1 MKIRVK
7 CYTNFALRAL
17 QRLNPLGV
25 ICTDGDLE
33 IFEST
38 TDCYYHTI
46 IQLWDFAPRGWIDM
60 PLFVS
65 EVQRIPLS
73 VARQACRYKTYAKI
87 LWSDKLGKRDVSIEF
102 VLRSLS
108 ANTGCEFKPAYFREA
123 IRMFNNFMDDRND
136 K

>member
-1 MKIRVK
+1 MKLRIK
-7 CYTNFALRAL
+7 CHNNFAQAAL

-25 ICTDGDLE
+25 MGTQGDLE
-33 IFEST
+33 IFEGT
-38 TDCYYHTI
+38 ADCYYHTI

-65 EVQRIPLS
+65 EVQRVPLS
-73 VARQACRYKTYAKI
+73 VARQACRYKTYSKVQ
-87 LWSDKLGKRDVSIEF
+87 WNDKLGKRDITIEF

-108 ANTGCEFKPAYFREA
+108 ANTGCIFAPAYFREA
-123 IRMFNNFMDDRND
+123 IRMFNNFMDDKND